1 MQEIR
6 TVVVGFGGMGSK
18 YVQILAGGQV
28 EGMRLQGICCRN
40 AAGQQKIR
48 ELYPQA
54 AVYPSVEDTFAHADD
69 FDAVVIVTPH
79 ATHVEIGK
87 LAFAHGKHVMCDKP
101 AGVST
106 KEVRE
111 LLAAK
116 GENIAFAMMFNSRT
130 SPAFKKAKELLDGG
144 ALGNVTRAVWVCN
157 NWFRSPAYHHSA
169 PWRSSWSGEHGGLLI
184 NQCQHYLDLWQWLL
198 GMPALVDAD
207 IDFGKYNDFDV
218 DDSVDLRFL
227 YGGGRGGRK
236 AGEKTCAAE
245 NCETENGAA
254 AHPSLRGSFI
264 SASGENPGVNRFE
277 IWGTGG
283 QLTIDCGKTLTFD
296 KNLVDIDAF
305 NRENTEIYGQ
315 PEHECHTFDLEEETQ
330 PYAVMFQNFSDHL
343 RKGTPLIAP
352 GEEGLNSLM
361 LANAAYL
368 SAWTGE
374 KVGLP
379 MDDERYAAYL
389 EKAEGLPDSGQI
401 S

>member
-6 TVVVGFGGMGSK
+6 AVVIGFGGMGSK
-18 YVQILAGGQV
+18 YAQILAGGQV

-40 AAGQQKIR
+40 AAGQETIR
-48 ELYPQA
+48 RLYPEA
-54 AVYPSVEDTFAHADD
+54 AVYVNVEDTFAHAED

-116 GENIAFAMMFNSRT
+116 GEETAFAMMFNSRT
-130 SPAFKKAKELLDGG
+130 SPAFKKAKELLDNE
-144 ALGNVTRAVWVCN
+144 ALGTVTRAVWVCN

-169 PWRSSWSGEHGGLLI
+169 PWRSSWVGEHGGLLI

-198 GMPALVDAD
+198 GMPDRVDAD

-218 DDSVDLRFL
+218 DDSVDLRLL
-227 YGGGRGGRK
+227 YP
-236 AGEKTCAAE
+236 T
-245 NCETENGAA
+245 
-254 AHPSLRGSFI
+254 LRGSFL

-277 IWGTGG
+277 IWGTRG

-296 KNLVDIDAF
+296 RNLVDIDTF
-305 NRENTEIYGQ
+305 NRDNTEIYGQ
-315 PEHECHTFDLEEETQ
+315 PEHVLLQYDLQEETQ
-330 PYAVMFQNFSDHL
+330 PYVTMFQNFSDHI

-374 KVGLP
+374 KIALP
-379 MDDERYAAYL
+379 VDDEQYAEYL
-389 EKAEGLPDSGQI
+389 DKRVITSL
-401 S
+401 